1 MPNAGA
7 RASRSRRNGAPRQR
21 SKPRQT
27 QRLSRAAWLAPVF
40 GATIIVTFAWVASLE
55 QATPEIF
62 VVASLVFTLL
72 EGVVMAFVAAIWS
85 PRGVPIAVGM
95 AVLTGILATPGRWEL
110 ATLRTGQTLQT
121 LDLLEDVAA
130 NLAWA
135 AFAGLAGATI
145 LRERLTR
152 LLPQR

>member
-1 MPNAGA
+1 MAT
-7 RASRSRRNGAPRQR
+7 RSRRNGVPRRR
-21 SKPRQT
+21 SKPRPT
-27 QRLSRAAWLAPVF
+27 RHVGRAAWLAPVF
-40 GATIIVTFAWVASLE
+40 GATIIVTLAWAASLE
-55 QATPEIF
+55 QASPEIF
-62 VVASLVFTLL
+62 VAASLLL
-72 EGVVMAFVAAIWS
+72 SITEGIVLAFVGAIWS

-110 ATLRTGQTLQT
+110 ATLRTGQSLQT
-121 LDLLEDVAA
+121 VDLLEDVAA

-145 LRERLTR
+145 LRERLSR